1 MQVGKL
7 HSEIRII
14 SMIFHTLKAELTPLS
29 SFFFIYNLSSLYILS
44 SFFLSFFLLRLRL
57 SFVQDAK
64 VKEQDDAQIAT
75 KKAAKNPLFTA
86 LAEGKKLNIFGRDD
100 QETSC
105 DKCLTKWESG
115 NKPNGYVLEY

>member
-29 SFFFIYNLSSLYILS
+29 SFFFLLYIHPFF
-44 SFFLSFFLLRLRL
+44 FFLSFFLLHLRF